1 MHLPNSLTVPHWRSV
16 LRHAIPNVLEG
27 KLIPAVIFLAL
38 LQAAGTRTAIL
49 GALAFALM
57 AMIGRVVRRQTI
69 PGLLWLTTLG
79 LIART
84 IAALATGSVVIYFIQ
99 PTVAT
104 GLVGMAFAFSVL
116 IRRPLVER
124 LLLDFCP
131 LDDETRA
138 HPHLQRFFRHVSLW
152 WAFTSMVNFSITLW
166 LLLSKS
172 PTTFV
177 LVKSFLG
184 PVTTTVTLGVAFIW
198 FRAMMS
204 RTGTRV
210 VFAERGTPLAPARAL
225 ATTA

>member
-1 MHLPNSLTVPHWRSV
+1 MLLPNLLTVPHWRSV

-38 LQAAGTRTAIL
+38 LQASGTRPAVV
-49 GALAFALM
+49 GALSFALI
-57 AMIGRVVRRQTI
+57 AMFVRVVRKKTI

-79 LIART
+79 LVART
-84 IAALATGSVVIYFIQ
+84 AAALATGSVVIYFIQ

-104 GLVGMAFAFSVL
+104 ALVGFAFFFSVL

-124 LLLDFCP
+124 LMLDFCP
-131 LDDETRA
+131 LDEDTRA
-138 HPHLQRFFRHVSLW
+138 HPMLQRFFRHVSLW

-166 LLLSKS
+166 LLLSHS

-198 FRAMMS
+198 FRALMS
-204 RTGTRV
+204 RTGTTV
-210 VFAERGTPLAPARAL
+210 VFADRHSNVPAEVA
-225 ATTA
+225 A

>member
-1 MHLPNSLTVPHWRSV
+1 M
-16 LRHAIPNVLEG
+16 LEG
-27 KLIPAVIFLAL
+27 KLIPATLFLVL
-38 LQAAGTRTAIL
+38 LQMQGTRVAVI
-49 GALAFALM
+49 GALAFALG
-57 AMIGRVVRRQTI
+57 AMLVRVVRKKTI

-79 LIART
+79 LLART

-104 GLVGMAFAFSVL
+104 ALVGGAFLASAL

-131 LDDETRA
+131 LDDQTRK
-138 HPHLQRFFRHVSLW
+138 HPALQRFFRQASLW

-172 PTTFV
+172 ATTFV
-177 LVKSFLG
+177 IVKSFLG

-198 FRAMMS
+198 FRALMS
-204 RTGTRV
+204 QSGTTV
-210 VFAERGTPLAPARAL
+210 VFAPRHAEV
-225 ATTA
+225 